1 MSHHVSAGPANPT
14 GAVEVVRTSSSAATT
29 APVDTG
35 SVTTSSQPISTSVG
49 GSAAPA
55 AGQSGTPGANLPVPD
70 IEQASNT
77 IQGARADLSR
87 TTGAERRLDGFDL
100 VGGGGGGGGGGGA
113 EAGVA
118 DEGATDAVAAAT
130 DGKDVGETGAGGARQ
145 EMGEAAV
152 LNTSAD
158 QGSDAGTVDALTADQ
173 RENAA
178 AISAT
183 GAQQA
188 SAEGLAT
195 DGGVQ
200 QTEGRANDIIEQKA

>member
-1 MSHHVSAGPANPT
+1 MSHHVSASPSNPT

-35 SVTTSSQPISTSVG
+35 SVATSSQPISTAVG

-55 AGQSGTPGANLPVPD
+55 AGLSGTPGANLPVPD
-70 IEQASNT
+70 IEQASSS

-87 TTGAERRLDGFDL
+87 TAGAERRLDGFDL

-130 DGKDVGETGAGGARQ
+130 DGEGGIVDETGRGGARM
-145 EMGEAAV
+145 EMGEAAE
-152 LNTSAD
+152 LTSTAEL
-158 QGSDAGTVDALTADQ
+158 GSDQAAVGQLTNQQLDTAD
-173 RENAA
+173 
-178 AISAT
+178 AITAT
-183 GAQQA
+183 GVGQGAVDGVGAGAQPQ
-188 SAEGLAT
+188 T
-195 DGGVQ
+195 DV
-200 QTEGRANDIIEQKA
+200 RADDVIRKA